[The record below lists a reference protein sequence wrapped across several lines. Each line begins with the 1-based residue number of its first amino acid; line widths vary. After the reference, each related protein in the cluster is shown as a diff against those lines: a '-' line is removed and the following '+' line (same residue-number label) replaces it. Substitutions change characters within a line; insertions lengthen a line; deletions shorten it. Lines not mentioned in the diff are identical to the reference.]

1 MTTRD
6 DHFQQMVE
14 RLKLFILTHHWYP
27 SYGHKGNRESQ
38 LLGAWVVH
46 QRQNQ
51 RQGTL
56 RPDRVAALEIVDPQ
70 FFAGAARG
78 RRVKPLSWAIFVRRN
93 GPSQKAAIEDFTD
106 HQGRP
111 YVTSYESI
119 AKYVVDRLDISDIC
133 PSSCNPGS
141 PFGTIERVLAFVIH
155 DSMRS
160 FRHEPILSTS
170 WMCRDNPVC
179 NSVYFSGAALYLG
192 QEGKSI
198 IDKAAAFVPNLLIQK
213 LRGSKEKSE
222 ASKAIYDAGIF
233 DAFHYGKT
241 GRFYKELVGINQS
254 TLPQPR
260 RITMSVTIS
269 PPRHVDLP
277 PVVSKIFTIT
287 RLQGVL

>member
-6 DHFQQMVE
+6 YHFQQMVE
-14 RLKLFILTHHWYP
+14 RFKLFILTHYCYP

-38 LLGAWVVH
+38 LLGSWVVN
-46 QRQNQ
+46 QRQNH

-70 FFAGAARG
+70 FFARATRG

-93 GPSQKAAIEDFTD
+93 GPSQKAAIKDFTD

-133 PSSCNPGS
+133 PSSCNPDS
-141 PFGTIERVLAFVIH
+141 PVGTIERVLAFVLH

-179 NSVYFSGAALYLG
+179 NSVYISGATLYVG
-192 QEGKSI
+192 QE
-198 IDKAAAFVPNLLIQK
+198 
-213 LRGSKEKSE
+213 
-222 ASKAIYDAGIF
+222 
-233 DAFHYGKT
+233 
-241 GRFYKELVGINQS
+241 
-254 TLPQPR
+254 
-260 RITMSVTIS
+260 
-269 PPRHVDLP
+269 
-277 PVVSKIFTIT
+277 
-287 RLQGVL
+287 